1 MPPILEDAIAM
12 VIVFLVVPIVAV
24 RAFHYF
30 QDNYRNK

>member
-1 MPPILEDAIAM
+1 MPEVLKDAIAM
-12 VIVFLVVPIVAV
+12 AIVFLVVPFLAV